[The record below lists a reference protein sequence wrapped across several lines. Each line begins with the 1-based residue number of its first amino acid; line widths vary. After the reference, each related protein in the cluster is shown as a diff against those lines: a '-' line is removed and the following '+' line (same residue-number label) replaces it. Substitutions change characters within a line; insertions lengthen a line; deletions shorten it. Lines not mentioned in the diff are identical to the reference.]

1 MSFISLENEFHG
13 EATVSDRW
21 GGNENIQSLITLIA
35 GMAIMSA
42 VVYQLSIAKRGT
54 SAIKGT

>member
-1 MSFISLENEFHG
+1 MNFIERQLSVIAG
-13 EATVSDRW
+13 EVMK
-21 GGNENIQSLITLIA
+21 IYKVQITLIA

>member
-1 MSFISLENEFHG
+1 MSFISLENEFHW

-21 GGNENIQSLITLIA
+21 GGNENMQSLITLIA

-54 SAIKGT
+54 SAS

>member
-1 MSFISLENEFHG
+1 M
-13 EATVSDRW
+13 
-21 GGNENIQSLITLIA
+21 QSLITLIA

-54 SAIKGT
+54 SAS